1 MCGAATATGAP
12 SCSRAWTRTRIRA
25 TSCTRWAASRSPAAC
40 SPSANWKP
48 EVRAIAE
55 KHGLATAKKKDSTGI
70 CFIGERRFTDFLK
83 QYLPAQPGDIE
94 TTEGKV
100 IGRHSG
106 LMYHTIGQRQG
117 LGIGGLKEAGD
128 DPWYVLGK
136 DLQRNVLLV
145 GQGNDHPLL
154 FSRAL
159 LASRIYWVNPVELE
173 RPRRLRA
180 KVRYRQSDQDCV
192 LEKTAEGYRAVFDE
206 PQRAVTPGQS
216 VVFYDGDVCLGGGVI
231 ETAEAWDFGGRP

>member
-1 MCGAATATGAP
+1 M
-12 SCSRAWTRTRIRA
+12 SRVTRVREEYEIQLE
-25 TSCTRWAASRSPAAC
+25 PLL
-40 SPSANWKP
+40 
-48 EVRAIAE
+48 EVP
-55 KHGLATAKKKDSTGI
+55 L
-70 CFIGERRFTDFLK
+70 ERR
-83 QYLPAQPGDIE
+83 LP
-94 TTEGKV
+94 
-100 IGRHSG
+100 
-106 LMYHTIGQRQG
+106 LGQRLWQQG
-117 LGIGGLKEAGD
+117 WLRKGLILA
-128 DPWYVLGK
+128 
-136 DLQRNVLLV
+136 LLALAWELAARV
-145 GQGNDHPLL
+145 QGNDLLL